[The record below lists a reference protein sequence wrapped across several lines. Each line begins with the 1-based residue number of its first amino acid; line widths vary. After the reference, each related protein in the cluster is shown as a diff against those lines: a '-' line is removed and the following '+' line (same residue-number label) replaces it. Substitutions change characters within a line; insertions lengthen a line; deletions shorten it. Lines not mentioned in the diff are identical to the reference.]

1 MLLRGPG
8 LRSPGR
14 GRRRA
19 FRSRFATGASRSRWG
34 AVDGGGKMILVGFD
48 AMHVTQVG
56 AGENAGRTLT
66 EVNVVRSVKE
76 LPGWKGAAMSLVVD
90 RPAGARVAVLL
101 QGGDGRVLA
110 AAALE

>member
-1 MLLRGPG
+1 
-8 LRSPGR
+8 
-14 GRRRA
+14 
-19 FRSRFATGASRSRWG
+19 
-34 AVDGGGKMILVGFD
+34 MILVGFD